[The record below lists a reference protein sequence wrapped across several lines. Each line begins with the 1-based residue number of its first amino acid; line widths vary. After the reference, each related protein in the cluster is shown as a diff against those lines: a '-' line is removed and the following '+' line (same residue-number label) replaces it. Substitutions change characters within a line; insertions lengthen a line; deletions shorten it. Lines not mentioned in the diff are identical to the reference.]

1 MVLGKLD
8 FKASLHGILV
18 IQDERLPAR
27 RLPWRD
33 QPLPRYFLPY
43 RGLVGLA
50 MICIFWPSDILGFDP
65 LAQYSFFPLWL
76 GYILVI
82 DSLVLRRTGSSL
94 LVRNPPAVLGMF
106 VLAIPYWWSFE
117 WINQITQNW
126 VYIGDDEHSRAGS
139 LLIGSWHFS
148 VVIPAV
154 FESAEL
160 IGSFSWVRR
169 FGRGPRIRLSH
180 TQLYGVILTGFLSLA
195 ALLLWPSFFYPLT
208 WLFLFLILDPINYLR
223 GQPSVAAQLRYGD
236 WRPFVAITLGALLTG
251 WFWEMWNS
259 ASVSWVYDIGFF
271 DFAHIFEMPL
281 LGYGG
286 YLPFGLETFALYHF
300 VVGIVPWPS
309 SGNLPVAGRRQRS
322 PIAQS

>member
-33 QPLPRYFLPY
+33 EPLPRYFLPY

-50 MICIFWPSDILGFDP
+50 MICIFWPADVLGFDP
-65 LAQYSFFPLWL
+65 LGQYSFFPLWL
-76 GYILVI
+76 GYILVV

-94 LVRNPPAVLGMF
+94 LVRNPLAVVGMF
-106 VLAIPYWWSFE
+106 LLAIPYWWSFE
-117 WINQITQNW
+117 WINQVTQNW
-126 VYIGDDEHSRAGS
+126 IYVGDDEYSRVNGLMIGS
-139 LLIGSWHFS
+139 LHFS

-160 IGSFSWVRR
+160 IGSFSWIRR
-169 FGRGPRIRLSH
+169 FGGGPRIKLSH
-180 TQLYGVILTGFLSLA
+180 PQLYGVIFTGFLSLA
-195 ALLLWPSFFYPLT
+195 ALLLWPSYFYPLT
-208 WLFLFLILDPINYLR
+208 WLFLFFIFDPINYLR
-223 GQPSVAAQLRYGD
+223 GQPSVVAQLRYGD
-236 WRPFVAITLGALLTG
+236 WRPFVAIMFGALLTG

-286 YLPFGLETFALYHF
+286 YLPFGLETFAVYHF
-300 VVGIVPWPS
+300 VVGVLPWPS
-309 SGNLPVAGRRQRS
+309 SGNLPVAGRRQRAA
-322 PIAQS
+322 ITQS

>member
-1 MVLGKLD
+1 MD
-8 FKASLHGILV
+8 FKSSLHGILV
-18 IQDERLPAR
+18 IHDERLPER
-27 RLPWRD
+27 KLPWRD
-33 QPLPRYFLPY
+33 EPLPRYFLPY

-50 MICIFWPSDILGFDP
+50 IICIFWPADILHAGP
-65 LAQYSFFPLWL
+65 LGEFSFFPLWL
-76 GYILVI
+76 AYILVV

-94 LVRNPPAVLGMF
+94 LVRNPMAVLGMF

-117 WINQITQNW
+117 WINLATQNW
-126 VYIGDDEHSRAGS
+126 IYVGDDEHSRAVS

-160 IGSFSWVRR
+160 LGSFSWIRR
-169 FGRGPRIRLSH
+169 FGRGPRIRLS
-180 TQLYGVILTGFLSLA
+180 QRQAYGVVATGFLSLA
-195 ALLLWPSFFYPLT
+195 ALLIWPSYCFPLT
-208 WLFLFLILDPINYLR
+208 WLFLFLIFDPINYLR
-223 GQPSVAAQLRYGD
+223 GQPSIAAQIRSGD

-286 YLPFGLETFALYHF
+286 YLPFGLETFAVYHF
-300 VVGIVPWPS
+300 VAGILPLPS
-309 SGNLPVAGRRQRS
+309 SGQLPVAGRRQRDLLS
-322 PIAQS
+322 Q